1 MMRIRRFII
10 SGSLALSFFLVAF
23 FIYNIGAS
31 MSPQPAKPAAAVSK
45 TVKYRRDGCQTNG
58 LKINAR
64 SVAVIDNDKG
74 AWVYAKQPDDVR
86 SVASLTKLL
95 TAMVYLDSKADPNRI
110 IQITPDDCYES
121 SRSHIYQR
129 EAYRAI
135 DLLHVAL
142 IASDNRA
149 ARALARA
156 SGLPLLQFIRGMN
169 DKAISLGMT
178 NTKMYEV
185 TGLDERNVSTAADI
199 AILVNEAMKY
209 PLIRQATSK
218 YKYTCRLQ
226 NKKRAKTFTNTN
238 RLIKSKWEVLTGKT
252 GYILES
258 AYCLATILRDAAGR
272 ELTVVVLGSPSNGSR
287 FTVAR
292 RLAEFGFKQAG
303 RSQNGKRQVAG

>member
-10 SGSLALSFFLVAF
+10 SGGLALSFFLLAF
-23 FIYNIGAS
+23 FIYSIGAS
-31 MSPQPAKPAAAVSK
+31 VSPRPVKPAATVSK
-45 TVKYRRDGCQTNG
+45 TVKYQRDGCQTNG

-64 SVAVIDNDKG
+64 SVAVIDNDQG
-74 AWVYAKQPDDVR
+74 AWLYAKQPDDVR

-95 TAMVYLDSKADPNRI
+95 TAMVFLDSKANPNKVV
-110 IQITPDDCYES
+110 QITPDDCFES
-121 SRSHIYQR
+121 SRSRIYQR
-129 EAYRAI
+129 ETYRAI
-135 DLLHVAL
+135 DLLHIAL

-156 SGLPLLQFIRGMN
+156 SGLPLQQFIRRMN
-169 DKAISLGMT
+169 EKARSLGMT
-178 NTKMYEV
+178 NTKMFEV

-226 NKKRAKTFTNTN
+226 NRKRVKTFTNTN

-258 AYCLATILRDAAGR
+258 AYCLATILRDAGGR

-287 FTVAR
+287 FTAAK
-292 RLAEFGFKQAG
+292 RLAEYGFKQAG
-303 RSQNGKRQVAG
+303 RS

>member
-10 SGSLALSFFLVAF
+10 SGGLALSFFLVAL
-23 FIYNIGAS
+23 FIYSIGAGV
-31 MSPQPAKPAAAVSK
+31 SPRQAKPAAAVSK
-45 TVKYRRDGCQTNG
+45 TVKYQRAGCQTKG

-74 AWVYAKQPDDVR
+74 AWLYAKQPDDVL

-95 TAMVYLDSKADPNRI
+95 TAMVYLDSKADQNKVV
-110 IQITPDDCYES
+110 QITPDDCYES
-121 SRSHIYQR
+121 SRSHIYRR
-129 EAYRAI
+129 ESYRAI
-135 DLLHVAL
+135 DLLHIAL

-156 SGLPLLQFIRGMN
+156 SGLPLQQFIRRMN
-169 DKAISLGMT
+169 EKARSLGMT
-178 NTKMYEV
+178 NTKMFEV

-226 NKKRAKTFTNTN
+226 NRKRVKTFTNTN

-258 AYCLATILRDAAGR
+258 AYCLATILRDAGGR

-287 FTVAR
+287 FTAAK
-292 RLAEFGFKQAG
+292 RLAEYGFKQAG
-303 RSQNGKRQVAG
+303 RS